1 MYTVLGSLFFF
12 QYPKQVYQLWFGLRS
27 FRQEA
32 HYCPYICLFFF
43 FFLNKFI
50 HFNWRLINLQYC
62 IGFAIHWHESATV
75 YMYSPSWN
83 PTHLPLHPIPLGHP
97 NAPALS
103 TLSHASNLDWWSI
116 EMSLSFSSFWGI
128 LSLTSSNFLN
138 LCLGI
143 ILFVIFIL
151 LELHWASEILNRL
164 PTKFEKKKCWSLFLQ
179 ISILFF
185 LLLLQIQ
192 NYSILSNT

>member
-1 MYTVLGSLFFF
+1 MIWFEKLQTRSSLLSL
-12 QYPKQVYQLWFGLRS
+12 YLSL
-27 FRQEA
+27 
-32 HYCPYICLFFF
+32 LLL
-43 FFLNKFI
+43 FLNKFI

-103 TLSHASNLDWWSI
+103 TLSHASNLDWWST